1 MDGLV
6 KAYFNGVHNCEVVQ
20 ECFEHLDKT
29 RYRIVGE
36 AVDTDKIK
44 KTIAKGAKEASNPNM
59 SRGDVE
65 NMRKE
70 QRGRIRAMSN
80 EELLHE
86 MPFQI
91 YGPPLHGPS
100 DAEKVPIGKPY
111 VSRKRATSRANKL
124 DQDIGGYR
132 YQVRRVPEEPV
143 NEENIDE
150 ATRPGQIVRGYNRAS
165 LPKMTDRRIEAS
177 GSAFRSPSS
186 KNKMAKTNTTAANAQ
201 AYYWKTSL
209 NNEEVEYILD
219 LLVVEGYTNSYES
232 AACILEAMSDEW
244 LGVIIEKLSKADQRI
259 IDNRI
264 LSKHADELEQEISKL
279 TSGNTQPAPGKT
291 RPRKKLTYEVK

>member
-70 QRGRIRAMSN
+70 QRGRIRAMS
-80 EELLHE
+80 
-86 MPFQI
+86 
-91 YGPPLHGPS
+91 
-100 DAEKVPIGKPY
+100 
-111 VSRKRATSRANKL
+111 
-124 DQDIGGYR
+124 
-132 YQVRRVPEEPV
+132 
-143 NEENIDE
+143 E

-165 LPKMTDRRIEAS
+165 LPKMTDRRLEAS

-264 LSKHADELEQEISKL
+264 LSQRADELEQEISKL
-279 TSGNTQPAPGKT
+279 TRGNTQPAPGKT